1 MKLYLFLLSLLT
13 TLYSC
18 QPHKQQDIQVSA
30 IDSTLQN
37 KVDSILQNKMHELN
51 ATSGRVIVMEVET
64 EAIKVNISH
73 GLQDPDTL
81 QDSGLT
87 RTAALLAALES
98 GVIRLSDTVDVDD
111 GILAIGNDTLLDH
124 NWHRGGYGIIS
135 LEQGFAA
142 SSNIANYKTV
152 QKIFKDGHAYAEALA
167 KYGYQVK
174 DTNLIYNSIGYG
186 IPVTPLQNLKF
197 YNSIA
202 QGRIA
207 SQTATDSIRQVLE
220 YDVTDGFGRPASPDK
235 VKVAGATGTTW
246 NPNDIYC
253 VEFCGYFPAGK
264 PQYSLIVSIN
274 KKGLPASGG
283 LMAGDV
289 FRQIVD
295 IMTKK

>member
-1 MKLYLFLLSLLT
+1 MITKYFFFLIII
-13 TLYSC
+13 TLCSC
-18 QPHKQQDIQVSA
+18 QSQEQKEYKVST

-98 GVIRLSDTVDVDD
+98 GAVRLSDTVDVGD
-111 GILAIGNDTLLDH
+111 GILVIGNDTLLDH

-135 LEQGFAA
+135 LERGFAV
-142 SSNIANYKTV
+142 SSNIANYKTTK
-152 QKIFKDGHAYAEALA
+152 KIFKNGHAYAEALS

-220 YDVTDGFGRPASPDK
+220 YDVTDGFGRPASSDK